1 MKKTIRIAMN
11 DELIAKLDRA
21 VREAGTTRS
30 AFMSQVLREAVERP
44 ESIEHRLR
52 ELRERGVLS
61 FPPNEAKPEMK
72 PLANRPGALQRFLK
86 SRE

>member
-1 MKKTIRIAMN
+1 MKTIRIAMN
-11 DELIAKLDRA
+11 DDLIAELDRR

-30 AFMSQVLREAVERP
+30 AFMAQVLREAVERP

-61 FPPNEAKPEMK
+61 FPPNGAKAEMK
-72 PLANRPGALQRFLK
+72 PVANRPGALERFLK

>member
-1 MKKTIRIAMN
+1 MKKTIRIAMS
-11 DELIAKLDRA
+11 DDLIAKLDGA

-30 AFMSQVLREAVERP
+30 AFMSQVLREAVDP

-61 FPPNEAKPEMK
+61 FPPNETKAEIK
-72 PLANRPGALQRFLK
+72 PLAKRPGALQRFLK
-86 SRE
+86 SRD

>member
-1 MKKTIRIAMN
+1 MKTIRISMN

-30 AFMSQVLREAVERP
+30 AFMSQVLRDAIERR

-61 FPPNEAKPEMK
+61 FPPNEPKREIKGVAK
-72 PLANRPGALQRFLK
+72 RPGALQRFLK

>member
-11 DELIAKLDRA
+11 EDLIAKLDRA

-30 AFMSQVLREAVERP
+30 AFMSQVLRQAVEP

-61 FPPNEAKPEMK
+61 FPPHEAKAALK
-72 PLANRPGALQRFLK
+72 PIAKRPGALQRFLK